1 MSVLP
6 IDAEAR
12 IRAALKE
19 RLGENAVITRFHRHN
34 HVIYLEV
41 AGRFGLERTARS
53 VEQALDSIGSVLR
66 SEKIG
71 LDVTISSSWQ
81 PRWQPQ
87 EFGRD
92 DPVSLDE
99 CGRGV
104 SDRRRS
110 V

>member
-6 IDAEAR
+6 IDVEAR

-19 RLGENAVITRFHRHN
+19 RLGETAIITRFHRHN
-34 HVIYLEV
+34 HVIYLEI

-71 LDVTISSSWQ
+71 LDVTISSRWQ

-92 DPVSLDE
+92 DPASFDE
-99 CGRGV
+99 RGRGV
-104 SDRRRS
+104 SDRRRC